1 MKPANRREF
10 LSKTA
15 TVAAGASVL
24 ATPAIAANRLGA
36 NGRIRVG
43 IIGLRGRGRSHM
55 QAIHNLEKQNVEL
68 AAMCDVDESVLSE
81 RLSDYRKLSGNSPKA
96 HTDLRRILDD
106 PEIDAVTIAT
116 PNHWHTLA
124 TVWACQAGK
133 DVYVEKPLS
142 HNVHEGRKAV
152 EAARKYKCIVQ
163 HGTQNRSSPNII
175 EGMRRLKE
183 GLIGEVYLA
192 RGLAYKWRPPIGKDK
207 PEAVP
212 AGVNYDLWTGPAP
225 KKPFSPLRFHRRT
238 HWLWDYGNGELG
250 NQGIHQLDMM
260 RWGLG
265 LDDHPRTIQS
275 MGGKFIHDDDQETPN
290 MQTASYRYKGRN
302 LVLEFEI
309 RPWITNT
316 EAEIGGKWQTHGL
329 CTGLIFYGS
338 EGYLVFPHYTAY
350 YSYLG
355 KQKKPGPYA
364 EDPTNKIA
372 NQPHFDNFIQA
383 VRSREI
389 SDLNAD
395 VEEGH
400 KSSVLAHL
408 GNIAYR
414 TGRTIRFDSKT
425 ETIVGD
431 AGASKLLTRSYREPY
446 VVPVKV

>member
-1 MKPANRREF
+1 MKDANRREF

-24 ATPAIAANRLGA
+24 ATPAIAANRLGP
-36 NGRIRVG
+36 NDRVRVG
-43 IIGLRGRGRSHM
+43 IIGLRGRGRSHI
-55 QAIHNLEKQNVEL
+55 QAIHNLENQNVEL
-68 AAMCDVDESVLSE
+68 AAMCDVDESVLNE
-81 RLSDYRKLSGNSPKA
+81 RRGEYQKLSGNRPKI
-96 HTDLRRILDD
+96 HTDLRKLLDD
-106 PEIDAVTIAT
+106 PDIDAVTIAT
-116 PNHWHTLA
+116 PNHWHALA

-142 HNVHEGRKAV
+142 HNVFEGRKAV
-152 EAARKYKCIVQ
+152 EAARKYNRIVQ

-183 GLIGEVYLA
+183 GLIGDVYLA

-212 AGVNYDLWTGPAP
+212 AGVDYDLWTGPAP
-225 KKPFSPLRFHRRT
+225 KKSFSPLRFHRRT

-250 NQGIHQLDMM
+250 NQGVHQLDMM

-265 LDDHPRTIQS
+265 LDDHPATIQS

-290 MQTASYRYKGRN
+290 MQTASYRYEGRG
-302 LVLEFEI
+302 LLLEFEI

-316 EAEIGGKWQTHGL
+316 EAEIGGKWLTHGI

-364 EDPTNKIA
+364 EDPTDKIA

-383 VRSREI
+383 VRSRNAG
-389 SDLNAD
+389 DLNAD
-395 VEEGH
+395 VEQGH

-414 TGRTIRFDSKT
+414 VGRTIRFDSKT
-425 ETIVGD
+425 ETVIGD
-431 AGASKLLTRSYREPY
+431 AQASKLLTRSYRQPY
-446 VVPVKV
+446 VVPEKV